1 MNNKNLSKVL
11 RELANEL
18 EQEEVKKEDSNNS
31 AEMIQT
37 IHETFFKP
45 LSESRILK
53 NIEVAER
60 LNVSPATVTNLI
72 NSGSIE
78 TTADG
83 RITEYHLWKY
93 LRNNRKD
100 KS

>member
-1 MNNKNLSKVL
+1 MNINSLSKVL

-18 EQEEVKKEDSNNS
+18 EQDNTKKEDSNNS
-31 AEMIQT
+31 VEMIQT
-37 IHETFFKP
+37 IHETFFRP

-93 LRNNRKD
+93 LRNKKD
-100 KS
+100 

>member
-1 MNNKNLSKVL
+1 MSNKNLSKVL
-11 RELANEL
+11 REIANEL
-18 EQEEVKKEDSNNS
+18 DEGEEKVQDSNNS
-31 AEMIQT
+31 EEVIQT
-37 IHETFFKP
+37 IHDKFFKP

-78 TTADG
+78 TTVDG
-83 RITEYHLWKY
+83 RISEYHLWKY
-93 LRNNRKD
+93 LRNNK
-100 KS
+100 KE

>member
-1 MNNKNLSKVL
+1 MSKANLSRVL
-11 RELANEL
+11 REIANEL
-18 EQEEVKKEDSNNS
+18 EEVEKKEEQQSNNEEV
-31 AEMIQT
+31 IQT
-37 IHETFFKP
+37 IHDTFFKP

-72 NSGSIE
+72 SSGSIE

-93 LRNNRKD
+93 LRNNKKHR
-100 KS
+100 S

>member
-1 MNNKNLSKVL
+1 MNVNSLSKVL

-18 EQEEVKKEDSNNS
+18 EQDNAKKEDSNNS

-60 LNVSPATVTNLI
+60 LNVSPATVTNLVS
-72 NSGSIE
+72 SGCIE

-93 LRNNRKD
+93 LRNNKKD

>member
-1 MNNKNLSKVL
+1 MSKANLSRVL
-11 RELANEL
+11 REIANEL
-18 EQEEVKKEDSNNS
+18 EEGEEKEKQQNSTEEV
-31 AEMIQT
+31 IQT
-37 IHETFFKP
+37 IHDTFFKP
-45 LSESRILK
+45 LSESRVLK

-83 RITEYHLWKY
+83 RISEYHLWKY
-93 LRNNRKD
+93 LRNNK
-100 KS
+100 KQ